1 MLYPPSKPN
10 ILVLLSL
17 LLLLRSRAITGPRD
31 LVRALSRVRLSKHS
45 SPSEL
50 AKALQ
55 QLYVEEP
62 DGTRNLLVPFRNS
75 ISKVRPIIPF
85 APCVRVLHG
94 PAARSQYIPFQTHS
108 SYHTSTIFL
117 SSHHPHR
124 TSPMSIEIFS
134 ASSWLSCASLS
145 LHIVHPKSASSL
157 SIVPSLFCV
166 PSLVSAL
173 PS

>member
-1 MLYPPSKPN
+1 MSMYPPSKHN
-10 ILVLLSL
+10 IAVLLSL
-17 LLLLRSRAITGPRD
+17 FLLLRSRVITGPRD
-31 LVRALSRVRLSKHS
+31 LLRALRRVGLSKDS

-75 ISKVRPIIPF
+75 ISKVRPIIAF
-85 APCVRVLHG
+85 APCILHDFAVRF
-94 PAARSQYIPFQTHS
+94 PYIPLQTLS
-108 SYHTSTIFL
+108 FYPTSVTFL
-117 SSHHPHR
+117 SSHHLHR
-124 TSPMSIEIFS
+124 TSLMSTAISS

-145 LHIVHPKSASSL
+145 LHIAHPKSALSL
-157 SIVPSLFCV
+157 STVPSSFCV
-166 PSLVSAL
+166 PSSVLAL